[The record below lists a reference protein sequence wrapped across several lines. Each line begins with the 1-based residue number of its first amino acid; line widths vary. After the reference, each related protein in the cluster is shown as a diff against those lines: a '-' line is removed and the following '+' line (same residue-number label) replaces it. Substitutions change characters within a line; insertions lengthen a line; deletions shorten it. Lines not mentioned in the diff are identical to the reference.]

1 MTPREI
7 AAAVTTG
14 ASRFVDLCIAGE
26 VTRRSVWIGMQGAA
40 KYALAIAAGD
50 EAGEDLEDQLICE
63 CGVCTA
69 RTPDAAIPASAGWC
83 GTPLMAEVRDDGPTC
98 GCLLEAKASVG
109 SETCPR
115 QNWKE

>member
-14 ASRFVDLCIAGE
+14 ASRFVDLCIAGK

-40 KYALAIAAGD
+40 KYARAIAAGD
-50 EAGEDLEDQLICE
+50 EADSDTKEARLAKCAM
-63 CGVCTA
+63 CTA
-69 RTPDAAIPASAGWC
+69 RTADAAIPESAGWC

-109 SETCPR
+109 SEKCPR
-115 QNWKE
+115 GNWPA